1 MNYLPIIESEEMD
14 LIMQLFFETS
24 PGNDDPDIHKFKKWI
39 RGKLIWNPSKIM
51 SLSQNEYLNLY
62 ISRDGVD
69 TVTTDTGFRI
79 NWRRWGQG
87 DWYKWPTRDDLER
100 MHDRHQ
106 TTSRHLRDNR
116 RDPTMKGIP
125 IKKHKPIEW
134 KNKNVDFRNV
144 NTNLV
149 SLNNFKN
156 GNKAIKFKATNKN
169 VYLSPNSF
177 AGLAR
182 KSMQNAYNMNSNAIV
197 FKNPITREN
206 VRRGDIEFVIL
217 KKKNNR

>member
-14 LIMQLFFETS
+14 LIMQLFFHTS
-24 PGNDDPDIHKFKKWI
+24 PIIMNGNYANDDPEIIYEPNQFKKWI
-39 RGKLIWNPSKIM
+39 RGDLTWKHLANRNTFNNIRIEAN
-51 SLSQNEYLNLY
+51 
-62 ISRDGVD
+62 
-69 TVTTDTGFRI
+69 TVTKDKGFRI

-87 DWYKWPTRDDLER
+87 DWYTWPTRSDLEG
-100 MHDRHQ
+100 MYDRHK
-106 TTSRHLRDNR
+106 TISKRLRNAWR
-116 RDPTMKGIP
+116 EPALKGIP
-125 IKKHKPIEW
+125 LGPIEW
-134 KNKNVDFRNV
+134 KNKNVDFRNI

-169 VYLSPNSF
+169 VYISPNSF
-177 AGLAR
+177 VGLAR
-182 KSMQNAYNMNSNAIV
+182 KSMKAAYTMNSNAIV

-217 KKKNNR
+217 KKRYI